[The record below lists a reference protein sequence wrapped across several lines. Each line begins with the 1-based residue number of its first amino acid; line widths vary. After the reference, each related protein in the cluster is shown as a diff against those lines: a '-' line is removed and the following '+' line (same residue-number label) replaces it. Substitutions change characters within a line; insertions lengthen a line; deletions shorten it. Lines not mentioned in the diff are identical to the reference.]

1 VSNLSGINRWPFAK
15 SGLFASICAVS
26 LIALPQIAFAKPN
39 IYALVVGINAYAH
52 VNQLQ
57 GADNDAQLI
66 ANTLHSLNAVDV
78 RLLLDGQVTRDAIYR
93 NFRALDAKASPGDW
107 IVFTYAGH
115 GSQEDERPPFRKPS
129 GKDDVFILTNFQ
141 TDPPENGER
150 IHDYEIKALLD
161 EVPDTVKV
169 LFVADSC
176 HSGTMTR
183 EIDPRAQHLVFRD
196 ISYGQIVNDSLPP
209 PASDATDLLTKQRPN
224 VVFAAAAL
232 DSETTPELK
241 IEGAQHGALSWYV
254 AHAFA
259 GNADANHDGTTT
271 LEEFRQ
277 YIVTGAREASESRQ
291 TPAVHFFPGRE
302 AEPLPFAGKGNSTV
316 ALPPANPILVWV
328 EGGAPGLLSGLP
340 DIVAAPSRGSAEL
353 MWDARK
359 GDVVDL
365 QHGDLL
371 AQDITNIGQ
380 FSGVSDKWRSLLALK
395 EMSAQSNL
403 DIRLGLQGSGKS
415 NEAGALFRQGQV
427 VTISI
432 GAPTDPKL
440 RYLTVI
446 DLACDGEVQPQYPNN
461 PDEAGPRLAG
471 GLSFDSAVKPP
482 FGVDHLVALATVDSP
497 DQLRAQLMSLTNQ
510 EAAGAAARLIAQ
522 AVQGKQYALG
532 VLGLHS
538 AP

>member
-1 VSNLSGINRWPFAK
+1 MPIRAAPTLVTWCYLMSGHRRLPAFCGQMASTLTFGLTVAVAMILINPINRLNIHRKNSGRWIAVSNLSGINRWPFAK

-169 LFVADSC
+169 LYVAD
-176 HSGTMTR
+176 
-183 EIDPRAQHLVFRD
+183 
-196 ISYGQIVNDSLPP
+196 
-209 PASDATDLLTKQRPN
+209 
-224 VVFAAAAL
+224 
-232 DSETTPELK
+232 
-241 IEGAQHGALSWYV
+241 
-254 AHAFA
+254 AFA